1 MMSIEEASIRFQ
13 VTQVDLA
20 AWVRQQWVKPLREGE
35 TWYFDDCD
43 LARLQLICDL
53 RELEVGDEA
62 LPLVLSLLDQ
72 LYATRTALARYR
84 HLLDQLPEPTLRE
97 LESSARRSRVVSQL
111 EGKARQ
117 PLPLGRTHLCPFPIL
132 V

>member
-97 LESSARRSRVVSQL
+97 LEKVLR
-111 EGKARQ
+111 GDH
-117 PLPLGRTHLCPFPIL
+117 G
-132 V
+132 